1 MHTGGVVTVNST
13 ETYRAACLA
22 GLGIIQV
29 PAIGIQKLLEQGELV
44 EVLHHFPARPMPI
57 HLLYPHRRNV
67 ARRVRVFMEWLS
79 QVLQEYVT

>member
-1 MHTGGVVTVNST
+1 MNST

-29 PAIGIQKLLEQGELV
+29 PAAGIQTLLERGELV
-44 EVLHHFPARPMPI
+44 EVLHRFPARPMPI